1 MFVYYKQTIQMSYK
15 VRNVAKQ
22 RLRGYH
28 VKNADVRSTD
38 DYIKTEGI
46 PVENKFDALLSIP
59 ATGMMSVDPVLTR
72 VSKDDV
78 KAGKKK
84 SMIMSIHDLA
94 EEEIRGRNED
104 SLSSTSLS
112 SSSSNIHTIQ
122 DFQPTYHRPYTG
134 IPVRPTSNSNA
145 PKYEMKITLFNKGF
159 ERDMM

>member
-1 MFVYYKQTIQMSYK
+1 MSYK

-22 RLRGYH
+22 KLRGYH
-28 VKNADVRSTD
+28 IKNAEVRSTD
-38 DYIKTEGI
+38 EFIQSQGI
-46 PVENKFDALLSIP
+46 PVENKFDPLTAIP

-72 VSKDDV
+72 VSKEDV

-84 SMIMSIHDLA
+84 SMIMSIHDIA

-104 SLSSTSLS
+104 SLSST
-112 SSSSNIHTIQ
+112 SSSNIHTIQ

>member
-28 VKNADVRSTD
+28 VKNADARSSD
-38 DYIKTEGI
+38 EYIKSEGI
-46 PVENKFDALLSIP
+46 HVENRFDDLVNIP

-72 VSKDDV
+72 VSKEDV

-84 SMIMSIHDLA
+84 YMIMSIHDLA
-94 EEEIRGRNED
+94 EEEMKDREYSNN
-104 SLSSTSLS
+104 T
-112 SSSSNIHTIQ
+112 SSNIHTIQ
-122 DFQPTYHRPYTG
+122 DIQPRRHEYTG
-134 IPVRPTSNSNA
+134 IPVRPTTNPNV

>member
-28 VKNADVRSTD
+28 VKNADVRSYD
-38 DYIKTEGI
+38 EYIQTQGI
-46 PVENKFDALLSIP
+46 PVENRFDALTAIP

-72 VSKDDV
+72 ISKDDV

-84 SMIMSIHDLA
+84 TMIMSIHDIA
-94 EEEIRGRNED
+94 EEEMKSRDEP
-104 SLSSTSLS
+104 
-112 SSSSNIHTIQ
+112 SSSNIHTIQ
-122 DFQPTYHRPYTG
+122 DLPRRHEYTG
-134 IPVRPTSNSNA
+134 IPVRPTTNPNV